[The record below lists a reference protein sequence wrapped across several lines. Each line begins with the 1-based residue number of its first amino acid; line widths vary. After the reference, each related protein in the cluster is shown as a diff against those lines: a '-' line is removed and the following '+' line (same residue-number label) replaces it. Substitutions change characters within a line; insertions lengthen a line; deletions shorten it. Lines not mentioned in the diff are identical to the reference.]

1 MSARTENAY
10 SIGDPPDTTKSSSN
24 DEKLTT
30 RVARLAIVGRL
41 RVTQGQIDWRKVQ
54 RESER
59 ASVYENENSASRI
72 LFNPNAFAQPFN
84 AGKREYRHAGYEDQG
99 MNPERGR
106 RISPSDGFRRGKSAN
121 DCANSNQ

>member
-1 MSARTENAY
+1 MRARTENAY

-41 RVTQGQIDWRKVQ
+41 RVTQGQIDCRKVQ
-54 RESER
+54 RER

-72 LFNPNAFAQPFN
+72 LFNPNAFAHPFN
-84 AGKREYRHAGYEDQG
+84 AGKREYRHAGYKDQG
-99 MNPERGR
+99 LNPQRGR
-106 RISPSDGFRRGKSAN
+106 RINPSDGFRGRKSAN

>member
-1 MSARTENAY
+1 MRARTENAY

-41 RVTQGQIDWRKVQ
+41 RVTRVRLIVGKYR
-54 RESER
+54 ER

-72 LFNPNAFAQPFN
+72 LFNPNEFAQPFN

-99 MNPERGR
+99 MNPQRGR
-106 RISPSDGFRRGKSAN
+106 RISPSDGFRGRKSAN
-121 DCANSNQ
+121 DCANSNR